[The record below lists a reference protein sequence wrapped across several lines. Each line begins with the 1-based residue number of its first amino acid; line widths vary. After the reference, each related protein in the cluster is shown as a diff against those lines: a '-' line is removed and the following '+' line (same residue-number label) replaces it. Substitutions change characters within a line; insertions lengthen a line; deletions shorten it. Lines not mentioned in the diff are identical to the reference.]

1 MKTMEQR
8 ASDRRPVAI
17 EVDIFQRG
25 APVRHGRTRDVG
37 LGGAFVEG
45 PGLPL
50 RAEVELA
57 FRIPGA
63 RERRLRARVVRV
75 EDGGSGVAFH
85 DLDLGAVR
93 ALQDVI
99 ALARYGTA

>member
-1 MKTMEQR
+1 MKIMEQR

-17 EVDIFQRG
+17 DVEIFQRG
-25 APVRHGRTRDVG
+25 APVRQGRTRDVG
-37 LGGAFVEG
+37 LGGTFVEG

-50 RAEVELA
+50 KAEVELA

-75 EDGGSGVAFH
+75 EDHGAGLAFH
-85 DLDLGAVR
+85 DLDLDAVR

>member
-8 ASDRRPVAI
+8 ASDRRRVAI

-57 FRIPGA
+57 FRIPGT

-75 EDGGSGVAFH
+75 EDSGSGLAFH

-99 ALARYGTA
+99 ALARYATA